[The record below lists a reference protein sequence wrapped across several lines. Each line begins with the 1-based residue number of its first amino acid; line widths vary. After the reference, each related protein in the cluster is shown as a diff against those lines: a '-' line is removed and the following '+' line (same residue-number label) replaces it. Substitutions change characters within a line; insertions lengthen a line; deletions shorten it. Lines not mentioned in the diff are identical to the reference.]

1 MLTSGTQNEAVHG
14 AGVRL
19 GNSAWW
25 SSGRGVRREEEEGN
39 WCVGPECQRVK
50 PGRQA
55 YSGRVQWGSLTSG
68 PGCCA
73 VEL

>member
-19 GNSAWW
+19 GNSARW
-25 SSGRGVRREEEEGN
+25 SSGRVVRCEEEEGN
-39 WCVGPECQRVK
+39 WCVGPECERVK

-55 YSGRVQWGSLTSG
+55 
-68 PGCCA
+68 
-73 VEL
+73 

>member
-1 MLTSGTQNEAVHG
+1 VLTSGTRDGAVHG

-55 YSGRVQWGSLTSG
+55 
-68 PGCCA
+68 
-73 VEL
+73 